1 MAPIPARF
9 LMSAAAGALI
19 LSTTSLARAQAPASA
34 PTQPGGGQASPQS
47 GAITPAGGSEQIQEV
62 VVTAEKR
69 VSTAQKTPIT
79 MSVISGAEVKANGI
93 DDVNDLPNVAPTLN
107 ISQVGGDT
115 LIAIR
120 GISSRDYTEN
130 GNPDVAVSIDN
141 FYLQSAN
148 ELNVAFFDL
157 NRIEVLRGPQGTLYG
172 RNSAAGAVNIETAKP
187 TGTPDASFS
196 QEFGSYNNLISEGM
210 INQPLGD
217 NVFLRVAFQ
226 THNRDGYRD
235 NGSLATNG
243 GSVTKNGDD
252 ADTQAFRVHLLYEP
266 NSNFDALLTG
276 EYTHV
281 GGVGAVQKGVLYSDV
296 VGSGSSATLN
306 VGSPTHF
313 PLNTQGYQDITT
325 ENVRAAVHDNL
336 GPVTLSYYGGF
347 AHQVD
352 KNGND
357 QDGGVAYNYGFP
369 SSNTINTQN
378 QEFRVT
384 TNLSDRFGFQAG
396 AYYFANYEPLLTYF
410 QYTATAPATDVYT
423 FSYHANAT
431 SYAGFIQGYYNILKN
446 LKVEFGTRYTQDKKS
461 EQGYDIEGG
470 VYTAVNGR
478 YKGGAETY
486 HAALD
491 WQRTPINLFY
501 VKYDTGFKSGGFE
514 NGSIYGPENIGAYEI
529 GTKNEFLHRRLQV
542 NLDAFYD
549 NYSNLQV
556 QINNPTT
563 AISEIVNAG
572 QATTYG
578 YELQTEFLPT
588 AKDRFDFEADYLHA
602 RYINFQAAVG
612 SVNVQYAGNELPQAP
627 QWSLVAGYQHDF
639 ALSMGELTA
648 RIQTRYQDKSYFTP
662 RNYNTEAQDPYT
674 KTDILL
680 TFVPTQSRF
689 SISAYVRNL
698 EDSTILTN
706 STEAGYAGGYLVQ
719 FAEPRTFGFRVAYHW
734 H

>member
-1 MAPIPARF
+1 VPIPARF
-9 LMSAAAGALI
+9 LASAAAGALM
-19 LSTTSLARAQAPASA
+19 LSTASLAGAQAPASA
-34 PTQPGGGQASPQS
+34 AIAPNGGQGSPQS
-47 GAITPAGGSEQIQEV
+47 GAIGPGGGSEQIQEV

-130 GNPDVAVSIDN
+130 GNPDVSVSVDN

-157 NRIEVLRGPQGTLYG
+157 ARIEVLRGPQGTLYG
-172 RNSAAGAVNIETAKP
+172 RNAAAGAVNIETAKP
-187 TGTPDASFS
+187 TATPDASFS
-196 QEFGSYNNLISEGM
+196 QDVGSYNNLISEGM

-217 NVFLRVAFQ
+217 DLFLRVAFQ

-235 NGSLATNG
+235 NGSLGTNG
-243 GSVTKNGDD
+243 GGVTQNGDD
-252 ADTQAFRVHLLYEP
+252 ADSQAVRVHLFYQP
-266 NSNFDALLTG
+266 NNTFDALLTG

-281 GGVGAVQKGVLYSDV
+281 GGVGPVQKGVLYSDV
-296 VGSGSSATLN
+296 VGTGQSATLK
-306 VGSPTHF
+306 VGSPTNF

-325 ENVRAAVHDNL
+325 STLRAAVHDNL

-347 AHQVD
+347 SHQVD
-352 KNGND
+352 NNGND
-357 QDGGVAYNYGFP
+357 QDGGITYNYAFP
-369 SSNTINTQN
+369 SDNTVNTQN
-378 QEFRVT
+378 EEIRIT
-384 TNLSDRFGFQAG
+384 TNFSDRFGFQTG

-410 QYTATAPATDVYT
+410 QYTATTPVTDVYT
-423 FSYHANAT
+423 FSYHANST
-431 SYAGFIQGYYNILKN
+431 SYAGFIQGYYKITPN
-446 LKVEFGTRYTQDKKS
+446 LKVESGTRYTDDKKS
-461 EQGYDIEGG
+461 EQGYNIEGG

-491 WQRTPINLFY
+491 WQRTPVSLLY
-501 VKYDTGFKSGGFE
+501 AKYDTGFKSGGFE
-514 NGSIYGPENIGAYEI
+514 NGSLYGPETITAYEI

-542 NLDAFYD
+542 NFDAFYD
-549 NYSNLQV
+549 DYSNLQV

-588 AKDRFDFEADYLHA
+588 AKDRFDIEADYLHA

-612 SVNVQYAGNELPQAP
+612 STNVQYAGNELPQAP
-627 QWSLVAGYQHDF
+627 QWSLAAGYQHDF
-639 ALSMGELTA
+639 QLSMGALTA
-648 RIQTRYQDKSYFTP
+648 RIQTRYQDKSFFTP
-662 RNYNTEAQDPYT
+662 RNYNTESQNSYT
-674 KTDILL
+674 KSDILL
-680 TFVPTQSRF
+680 TFVPNQSHF
-689 SISAYVRNL
+689 TISAYVRNL
-698 EDSTILTN
+698 ENSTILTN

-719 FAEPRTFGFRVAYHW
+719 FADPRTFGFRVAYRW